1 MPQNSQQPMTHLSL
15 SLSYPPSVN
24 TYWGFQGH
32 RRFLTNKAR
41 EFKTNVLAAKLALNT
56 GNFGANRVGIEVK
69 LYPPDRRVRDIDNVL
84 KPLLDALVAA
94 GVLNDDGQIDLLIV
108 SRETVVSGGRCE
120 VCIKLIEHFAR
131 A

>member
-1 MPQNSQQPMTHLSL
+1 MPQNSNPQMTSLSL
-15 SLSYPPSVN
+15 SLTYPPSVN
-24 TYWGFQGH
+24 TYWGFHGH

-41 EFKTNVLAAKLALNT
+41 EFKTNVAAAAAAAR
-56 GNFGANRVGIEVK
+56 GFGACRVGIEVI
-69 LYPPDRRVRDIDNVL
+69 LHPPDRRVRDIDNVL

-108 SRETVVSGGRCE
+108 SRGTVVKGGRCE
-120 VCIKLIEHFAR
+120 VCIKLIEQFAR